1 METHESPL
9 KSGINSGVI
18 LGIISIVITFLIYFF
33 NPEVMVSFTFG
44 LVMLVVLFVIV
55 IYFGIQYRTS
65 IGGYMSFGTAFKF
78 AFITLT
84 VSGIISVLGNLL
96 LHNVIDPNL
105 AGVLVGTQMENQMAM
120 MDRFGLADA
129 MSTDQLDEMRT
140 TLETTYSFMGQV
152 KGFGIVLVIYA
163 IFSLIIGAII
173 KKRDKS
179 LDY

>member
-1 METHESPL
+1 
-9 KSGINSGVI
+9 
-18 LGIISIVITFLIYFF
+18 
-33 NPEVMVSFTFG
+33 
-44 LVMLVVLFVIV
+44 
-55 IYFGIQYRTS
+55 
-65 IGGYMSFGTAFKF
+65 
-78 AFITLT
+78 
-84 VSGIISVLGNLL
+84 VLGNLL